1 MLSHSPDT
9 NSSPL
14 QTVYDTLT
22 KLKEFMVSGAVGLLS
37 FDASELLL
45 IASHRCLVTL
55 GEHYLGPDGILF
67 HLPEIEIHLR

>member
-22 KLKEFMVSGAVGLLS
+22 KPKEFMVSGAVGLLS

-45 IASHRCLVTL
+45 IASPRCLVTS
-55 GEHYLGPDGILF
+55 GKHYLGPDGILF
-67 HLPEIEIHLR
+67 HLPEIETHLR